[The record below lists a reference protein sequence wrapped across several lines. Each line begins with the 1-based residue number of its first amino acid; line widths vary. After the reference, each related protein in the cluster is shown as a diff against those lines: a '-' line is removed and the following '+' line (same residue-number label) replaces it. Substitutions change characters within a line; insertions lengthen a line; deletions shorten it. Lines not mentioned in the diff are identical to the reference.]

1 VKSLL
6 RTKPIDQIQQE
17 TGLKRCLNAFDL
29 TLLGIG
35 AVIGAGIFVLTGIAA
50 ATKAGPAIVLSFTFA
65 GFACAMTA
73 LCYAEL
79 AAAVG
84 GCGSAYGYAYAGL
97 GEFIAWII
105 GWNLILEY
113 GVASSAVAIGWSG
126 YVRDML
132 QASNIYLPYM
142 FTNSPFEGG
151 ICNLPAMFIVVLTSL
166 VLIVGVRLSSNVN
179 QMIVSIK
186 LLVIGIFIFFAAK
199 HFNIANWHPF
209 MPFGWS
215 GVSAGAGLI
224 FFAYI
229 GFDAVSTAT
238 EETINPQ
245 RNVPIAIIASLTICT
260 FLYILVSGLLTGMS
274 SYTLL
279 NFNSPV
285 SGALLAHGE
294 VLAAAAVAL
303 GAVAGLTSVILVMS
317 YGLTRILFAM
327 SRDGLLP
334 QRFALLHPHTQTP
347 VRIILITGIFML
359 LIAGFTPI
367 HIVAEMANIGT
378 LTAFCIV
385 CIGVMVL
392 RYTQPNL
399 ERPFKTP
406 FSPWV
411 PLLGAAS
418 CFYLIAHLD
427 KLTWLRFVVWS
438 IIGIAIYFWYG
449 MRHSA
454 LSQSDQGKLTTI

>member
-1 VKSLL
+1 MKFLL
-6 RTKPIDQIQQE
+6 RTKPIGQIQRE
-17 TGLKRCLNAFDL
+17 AGLKRCLNAFDL

-97 GEFIAWII
+97 GEFIAWVI

-132 QASNIYLPYM
+132 QAANIYLPHTLT
-142 FTNSPFEGG
+142 TNPFEGG
-151 ICNLPAMFIVVLTSL
+151 VCNLPAMFIVILTSL
-166 VLIVGVRLSSNVN
+166 VLTVGVRLSSNVN

-186 LLVIGIFIFFAAK
+186 LLVIFIFIFFAAK

-238 EETINPQ
+238 EETIDPQ
-245 RNVPIAIIASLTICT
+245 RNVPIAIIASLTVCT
-260 FLYILVSGLLTGMS
+260 LLYIIVSALLTGMS
-274 SYTLL
+274 SYKLL

-285 SGALLAHGE
+285 SGSLLAHGE

-317 YGLTRILFAM
+317 YGLTRILLAM

-334 QRFALLHPHTQTP
+334 RQLALLNPHTQTP
-347 VRIILITGIFML
+347 VRIIFITGIFML
-359 LIAGFTPI
+359 IVAGFTPI
-367 HIVAEMANIGT
+367 YIVAEMANIGT
-378 LTAFCIV
+378 LTAFLIV

-392 RYTQPNL
+392 RYTQPDLN
-399 ERPFKTP
+399 RPFKTP
-406 FSPWV
+406 FSPWI
-411 PLLGAAS
+411 PLLGAVS

-427 KLTWLRFVVWS
+427 KLTWMRFIIWS

-449 MRHSA
+449 IKHSA
-454 LSQSDQGKLTTI
+454 LREIAEGSGRSL